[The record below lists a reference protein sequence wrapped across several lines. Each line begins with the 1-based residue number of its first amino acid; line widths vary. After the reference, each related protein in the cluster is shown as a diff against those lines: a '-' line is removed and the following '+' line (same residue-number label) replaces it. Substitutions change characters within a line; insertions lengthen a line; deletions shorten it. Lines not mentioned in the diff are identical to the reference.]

1 MKRPGLHPSEGQ
13 ALIPEPVLRAIS
25 QTELPCFVYDAAAI
39 RQRSTLASSLL
50 DRYFFPVKACPEP
63 AVLRAVLEVGGGLD
77 LCSEGDVA
85 IAAAVGCAPERWKF
99 TSACASG
106 ALLRR
111 LQGAGAWLDADSLE
125 QALSWSA
132 CGGKACGLRIMARNP
147 KALYGAK
154 FGVPGDAV
162 GAAARRLGAG
172 GARLEG
178 VHLHDQH
185 ANLTPKEFA
194 ARLAE
199 TFAEVGRE
207 ILRDCSYVNIGGSW
221 PMRHG
226 TPAPVDDLRLALNRL
241 REHLGALGFKGGLYG
256 EPGRWV
262 VGPCGYWAAR
272 VAAVKPPL
280 THAAT
285 GVVVLDTNSPV
296 PCRPSL
302 APFVVLRDGHPL
314 QESRN
319 SLYDIYG
326 SANTALDLV
335 GAAVRLPEIDP
346 GDVVVACGHGAYTR
360 SLIPPFN
367 ERDRPVAVV
376 LGA

>member
-1 MKRPGLHPSEGQ
+1 
-13 ALIPEPVLRAIS
+13 LRALS
-25 QTELPCFVYDAAAI
+25 QTELPCFVYDAATI
-39 RQRSTLASSLL
+39 RQRSRLASSLL
-50 DRYFFPVKACPEP
+50 DRCFFPVKACPEP
-63 AVLRAVLEVGGGLD
+63 AVLRAVLEVGFGLD
-77 LCSEGDVA
+77 LCSEGDLE
-85 IAAAVGCAPERWKF
+85 IAAAVGCAPEHWKF

-111 LQGAGAWLDADSLE
+111 LHGAGAWLDADSLE
-125 QALSWSA
+125 QALSWMA
-132 CGGKACGLRIMARNP
+132 GGGKACGLRVRARNP
-147 KALYGAK
+147 KGLYGAK
-154 FGVPGDAV
+154 FGVPVDTV
-162 GAAARRLGAG
+162 GAVAGRLGAG
-172 GARLEG
+172 GGRLEG

-185 ANLTPKEFA
+185 ANLTPMEFA

-207 ILRDCSYVNIGGSW
+207 ILRDCSFVNIGGSW

-226 TPAPVDDLRLALNRL
+226 TPAPVDELRLALNRL

-272 VAAVKPPL
+272 VAAVKLPL
-280 THAAT
+280 THAAH
-285 GVVVLDTNSPV
+285 GVVVLDTNTPV

-302 APFVVLRDGHPL
+302 APFVVLREGQPL
-314 QESRN
+314 PEPRAF
-319 SLYDIYG
+319 LYDIYG
-326 SANTALDLV
+326 SANTALDLL
-335 GAAVRLPEIDP
+335 GAGVRLPAIVP
-346 GDVVVACGHGAYTR
+346 GDVVVAGGHGAYTR

-367 ERDRPVAVV
+367 ERDRPEAVV